1 MKGAGD
7 LPEKREV
14 QTVERTAISSEEIGA
29 ALAKRCPVGAREER
43 SEPQDSRSVSP
54 LSDDL
59 PSNVEEE
66 EDESE
71 EDGEG
76 DGEAINEKEKKTK
89 RLEHLITTHYNASK
103 CVVLCLVCSTNTP
116 RSVAPPVQ
124 LAHALNEIV
133 AADRIKE
140 HKAQQTSHELPVH
153 HVQRLQLQLYS
164 SLPTS
169 APTRKCPMHDLQTHR
184 QQAARRLR
192 SFKQRQSPDGKPVSH
207 PVPHSVRAKTL
218 HPREE
223 TAHQNHGDGQLQA
236 HLEDLLAD
244 RVHRI
249 GEPNL
254 PHVRSRVPAVPVDR
268 VDHPRG
274 NPIADFAAF
283 PEIQENLQ
291 LVAEEEDSERNP
303 RENSDEACRRPQF
316 RRDSASDGLRRRL
329 QDTADHAAF
338 EAI

>member
-29 ALAKRCPVGAREER
+29 ALTKRCPVGTKEGEW

-66 EDESE
+66 ENESE
-71 EDGEG
+71 DEGEDEGEG
-76 DGEAINEKEKKTK
+76 INEKEKKTK

-103 CVVLCLVCSTNTP
+103 CVVLYLVCSTNTP

-133 AADRIKE
+133 AAHRIKE
-140 HKAQQTSHELPVH
+140 HKAQQIAHERPVH
-153 HVQRLQLQLYS
+153 HVQRFQFQLYS

-169 APTRKCPMHDLQTHR
+169 TPTRKCPMHDLQTHR

-192 SFKQRQSPDGKPVSH
+192 SFKQRQSPHRKPVSH
-207 PVPHSVRAKTL
+207 PVSHSIPAKTL
-218 HPREE
+218 HPRE
-223 TAHQNHGDGQLQA
+223 
-236 HLEDLLAD
+236 
-244 RVHRI
+244 
-249 GEPNL
+249 
-254 PHVRSRVPAVPVDR
+254 
-268 VDHPRG
+268 
-274 NPIADFAAF
+274 
-283 PEIQENLQ
+283 
-291 LVAEEEDSERNP
+291 
-303 RENSDEACRRPQF
+303 
-316 RRDSASDGLRRRL
+316 
-329 QDTADHAAF
+329 
-338 EAI
+338 

>member
-29 ALAKRCPVGAREER
+29 ALTKRCPVGTKEGEW

-66 EDESE
+66 ENESE
-71 EDGEG
+71 GEG
-76 DGEAINEKEKKTK
+76 EGEAINEKEKKTK

-103 CVVLCLVCSTNTP
+103 CVVLYLVCSTNTP

-133 AADRIKE
+133 AAHRIKE
-140 HKAQQTSHELPVH
+140 HKAQQIAHERPVH

-169 APTRKCPMHDLQTHR
+169 TPTRKCTMHDLQTHR

-192 SFKQRQSPDGKPVSH
+192 SFKQRQSPHRKPVSH
-207 PVPHSVRAKTL
+207 PVSHAISAKTL
-218 HPREE
+218 HPRE
-223 TAHQNHGDGQLQA
+223 
-236 HLEDLLAD
+236 
-244 RVHRI
+244 
-249 GEPNL
+249 
-254 PHVRSRVPAVPVDR
+254 
-268 VDHPRG
+268 
-274 NPIADFAAF
+274 
-283 PEIQENLQ
+283 
-291 LVAEEEDSERNP
+291 
-303 RENSDEACRRPQF
+303 
-316 RRDSASDGLRRRL
+316 
-329 QDTADHAAF
+329 
-338 EAI
+338 

>member
-29 ALAKRCPVGAREER
+29 ALTKRCPVGAKEGGEW
-43 SEPQDSRSVSP
+43 SDPQDSRSVSP

-66 EDESE
+66 EDE
-71 EDGEG
+71 GEG
-76 DGEAINEKEKKTK
+76 EGEGEAINEKEKKTK
-89 RLEHLITTHYNASK
+89 RLEHLITTQYNASK

-133 AADRIKE
+133 AADRVKE
-140 HKAQQTSHELPVH
+140 HKPQQIPHERPVH

-169 APTRKCPMHDLQTHR
+169 NPTRKCPMHELQTHR

-192 SFKQRQSPDGKPVSH
+192 SFKPRQSPGRKPVSH
-207 PVPHSVRAKTL
+207 PVPHSIPAKTL
-218 HPREE
+218 HPRE
-223 TAHQNHGDGQLQA
+223 
-236 HLEDLLAD
+236 
-244 RVHRI
+244 
-249 GEPNL
+249 
-254 PHVRSRVPAVPVDR
+254 
-268 VDHPRG
+268 
-274 NPIADFAAF
+274 
-283 PEIQENLQ
+283 
-291 LVAEEEDSERNP
+291 
-303 RENSDEACRRPQF
+303 
-316 RRDSASDGLRRRL
+316 
-329 QDTADHAAF
+329 
-338 EAI
+338 